1 MKQFISKSILIVF
14 SVCLVHALAAQT
26 SSKDKW
32 TTKKSDRWLKQKE
45 YLNGWKVEPDK
56 SINAQEFAWQY
67 HQNKKY
73 WDEAFAFLQSHDLK
87 SLAKGRYSIDTNFV
101 YATVTEDASKDFDK
115 TNWESHRR
123 YVDLQYVIDGEE
135 KIGIFPVAKAQVIK
149 PYDENKDVA
158 NYVADG
164 PLSSATPQSF
174 FLFFPTDAHRPNIT
188 PGGNKVVKKIVVKI
202 RAAE

>member
-1 MKQFISKSILIVF
+1 MKKLIGIVVIFLILNCF
-14 SVCLVHALAAQT
+14 SSNTLAQ

-101 YATVTEDASKDFDK
+101 YATVTEDPSKDFDK
-115 TNWESHRR
+115 TSWESHRR

-135 KIGIFPVAKAQVIK
+135 KMGIFPVVKAQVIK
-149 PYDENKDVA
+149 PYEENRDVA

-164 PLSSATPQSF
+164 PLYSATPQSF
-174 FLFFPTDAHRPNIT
+174 FIFFPTDAHRPNIT